1 MSSIYRR
8 NDGLYVAQ
16 FVDENGKQKYLYA
29 RKRKDVK
36 TKLAAALEAQEQ
48 GLRQGADK
56 ITLAEYLAN

>member
-8 NDGLYVAQ
+8 NGGLYVAQ